1 MPLSFRSLATAGL
14 LCALLTGCMLPE
26 QLPLSYRK
34 LRREPFQAVEV
45 LLQGQGPQDP
55 EPLATRLG
63 VPVYDGVT
71 PMAHL
76 MRISLIGSPA
86 LLPDSRP
93 KALLVGSGLGLVLG
107 AGTTVAFSLGT
118 LPTAGA
124 VAAGA
129 GVGLLAGLGIVLY
142 QHPRDQALAE
152 RLGYR
157 PMHFR
162 GNLTVG
168 VKGEGGGYGVPTVDG
183 PLPHVD
189 SRPFLRPLPLEQ
201 RTEGEIRKESLR
213 AYLEALGDA
222 LAKKG
227 VPGSRT

>member
-1 MPLSFRSLATAGL
+1 MPLSFRSMAVAGL
-14 LCALLTGCMLPE
+14 LCAFLSGCMLPE

-45 LLQGQGPQDP
+45 LLKDQGPQDP

-63 VPVYDGVT
+63 VPGYDGVSS
-71 PMAHL
+71 MAHL
-76 MRISLIGSPA
+76 LRISLIGSPSV
-86 LLPDSRP
+86 LPASRP
-93 KALLVGSGLGLVLG
+93 KALLLGSAVGLALG
-107 AGTTVAFSLGT
+107 AGTTVGFSLGT

-142 QHPRDQALAE
+142 QYPRDQALVA

-162 GNLTVG
+162 GQLAVG
-168 VKGEGGGYGVPTVDG
+168 VKGEGEGYGALTVDG
-183 PLPHVD
+183 PLPNVD
-189 SRPFLRPLPLEQ
+189 PRPFLRPLPLER
-201 RTEGEIRKESLR
+201 RTESEIRKESLR
-213 AYLEALGDA
+213 AYLEALGEA

-227 VPGSRT
+227 VPGPR